1 MASSAANQGLNP
13 RLRTDAHRNART
25 ASSNPFLPFLLPG
38 DAFFLG
44 GDFVAE
50 TTGTHRLRLIWPRA
64 FLVAMGVWQTALR
77 VPAEGVLPIFLWADM
92 GRFNFVMVLA
102 GAGSMTRIR
111 CGGDVW
117 ITL

>member
-1 MASSAANQGLNP
+1 MPGSSFLW
-13 RLRTDAHRNART
+13 
-25 ASSNPFLPFLLPG
+25 SFLPFLLTG
-38 DAFFLG
+38 DAFFLFLG
-44 GDFVAE
+44 GDFIAE
-50 TTGTHRLRLIWPRA
+50 TTWTHRLRLIWPRA